1 MQLRQLQYFVAV
13 AEQLNFRKAA
23 EMLYVT
29 QPLLSKQISELEDEV
44 GYPLFIRNTRSV
56 SLTPAGE
63 VMLAEANKL
72 IRQSD
77 SLLFSVKNAAK
88 YGNDYGILHIG
99 YEESFSQEMLALL
112 FNQMRET
119 YPGIEVNIKRF
130 TSNEIKKALQD
141 GLIDLGFIFLPDKHL
156 GTNISC
162 QILACDTLCLATSD
176 QLLAKDASLNQF
188 IELANEKPICLLE
201 KNAKGINLISN
212 LCQQMNVYTNY
223 IFAETTQDMLL
234 YAESGYGISVLPESF
249 LNYHKQSPISICKI
263 KNRDAEL
270 CLAAIWSQD
279 TSSQPRDKLLE
290 ICSSRHVDCNLCSKT
305 WCCQNHAGK
314 IGKR

>member
-44 GYPLFIRNTRSV
+44 GHPLFIRNTRSV

-63 VMLAEANKL
+63 VMLTEANKL
-72 IRQSD
+72 IRQAD
-77 SLLFSVKNAAK
+77 SLLFSVQNAAK
-88 YGNDYGILHIG
+88 YGNDYGVLHIG
-99 YEESFSQEMLALL
+99 YEESYSQAMLAQIL
-112 FNQMRET
+112 NQMREN
-119 YPGIEVNIKRF
+119 YPGVEVNIQRF

-141 GLIDLGFIFLPDKHL
+141 EIIDVGFIFLPDKHL
-156 GTNISC
+156 GTNMDC
-162 QILACDTLCLATSD
+162 QILSCDTLCLATSD
-176 QLLAKDASLNQF
+176 RLLPEHASLDQF
-188 IELANEKPICLLE
+188 VELANEKPICLLE
-201 KNAKGINLISN
+201 KNAKGMNLISD

-223 IFAETTQDMLL
+223 VFAETTQDMLL

-249 LNYHKQSPISICKI
+249 LNYHRQSPITAYKMKSV
-263 KNRDAEL
+263 DAEL
-270 CLAAIWSQD
+270 CMAAIWVRD
-279 TSSQPRDKLLE
+279 TSCQPRNKLLE

-305 WCCQNHAGK
+305 WCCQNHVGK
-314 IGKR
+314 

>member
-56 SLTPAGE
+56 SLTPAGK
-63 VMLAEANKL
+63 VMLSEANKL
-72 IRQSD
+72 IRQAD
-77 SLLFSVKNAAK
+77 SLLFSVQNAAK
-88 YGNDYGILHIG
+88 YGNDYGVLHIG
-99 YEESFSQEMLALL
+99 YEESYSQAMLAQIL
-112 FNQMRET
+112 NQMREN
-119 YPGIEVNIKRF
+119 YPGVEVNIQRF

-141 GLIDLGFIFLPDKHL
+141 EIIDVGFIFLPDKHL
-156 GTNISC
+156 GTNMDC

-176 QLLAKDASLNQF
+176 RLLPEDASLDQF
-188 IELANEKPICLLE
+188 VELANEKPICLLE
-201 KNAKGINLISN
+201 KNAKGMNLISD

-223 IFAETTQDMLL
+223 VFAETTQDMLL

-249 LNYHKQSPISICKI
+249 LNYHRQSPITAYKMKSV
-263 KNRDAEL
+263 DAEL
-270 CLAAIWSQD
+270 CMAAIWVRD
-279 TSSQPRDKLLE
+279 TSCQPRNKLLE

-305 WCCQNHAGK
+305 WCCQNHVGK
-314 IGKR
+314 

>member
-56 SLTPAGE
+56 SLTPAGK
-63 VMLAEANKL
+63 VMLSEANKL
-72 IRQSD
+72 IRQAD
-77 SLLFSVKNAAK
+77 SLLFSVQNAAK
-88 YGNDYGILHIG
+88 YGNDYGVLHIG
-99 YEESFSQEMLALL
+99 YEESYSQAMLAQIL
-112 FNQMRET
+112 NQMREN
-119 YPGIEVNIKRF
+119 YPGVEVNIQRF

-141 GLIDLGFIFLPDKHL
+141 EIIDVGFIFLPDKHL
-156 GTNISC
+156 GTNMDC
-162 QILACDTLCLATSD
+162 QILSCDTLCLATSD
-176 QLLAKDASLNQF
+176 RLLPEHASLDQF
-188 IELANEKPICLLE
+188 VELANEKPICLLE
-201 KNAKGINLISN
+201 KNAKGMNLISD

-223 IFAETTQDMLL
+223 VFAETTQDMLL

-249 LNYHKQSPISICKI
+249 LNYHRQSPITACKM
-263 KNRDAEL
+263 KNVDAEL
-270 CLAAIWSQD
+270 CMAAIWVRD
-279 TSSQPRDKLLE
+279 TSCQPRNKLLE

-305 WCCQNHAGK
+305 WCCQNRAGK
-314 IGKR
+314 